1 MIKSLRFVWWLT
13 KAFIL
18 RHGKTI
24 VWTIVISVFMAL
36 AGLKILPKLLAAIK
50 PSRAFSTIAMV
61 GKVRSNE
68 LPITILLKL
77 SQGLT
82 QIDES
87 GRAVPGLAKSWTVSE
102 DGKSY
107 IFDLDESKF
116 WHGGAPVTAKDINIA
131 IEHVQ
136 TEVVNNQTI
145 KFTLEQPYA
154 PFPTVLSK
162 PLFKNR
168 LIGTG
173 NFRLKKLV
181 QNGEF
186 TDSITMEDGNR
197 TEIYK
202 FYPSS
207 TDAITALKLGEVDQ
221 IADLISTDD
230 VPKWNQFEIKPER
243 HLDRYLA
250 VLFNTQDKFLAEK
263 SVRQALAYAIP
274 NKPQD
279 EDRVISP
286 ISKSS
291 WAYNPVVKPYNFD
304 ISQAKELLK
313 GLEGIN
319 SAKLEISTFLPYLS
333 KAEEIAAAWTDLGI
347 PTSVK
352 VTLVV
357 PSEFQV
363 LITGQQ
369 IPADPDQYVFW
380 HSTQTTNLTKYANP
394 KVDKLLED
402 GRETLNEDKRREI
415 YRDFQRFLL
424 EDPPAV
430 FLNHITTYSVT
441 RK

>member
-1 MIKSLRFVWWLT
+1 MGI
-13 KAFIL
+13 FI
-18 RHGKTI
+18 
-24 VWTIVISVFMAL
+24 AL
-36 AGLKILPKLLAAIK
+36 AGLKILPKLLATIK
-50 PSRAFSTIAMV
+50 PSRQFSTIAIV
-61 GKVRSNE
+61 GKVRPGE
-68 LPITILLKL
+68 LPATILLKL
-77 SQGLT
+77 SMGLT
-82 QIDES
+82 QIDET
-87 GRAVPGLAKSWTVSE
+87 GRAQPGLAKSWIVSE

-107 IFDLDESKF
+107 VFNLDKSKI
-116 WHGGAPVTAKDINIA
+116 WHDGAPVSAKDINIA

-136 TEVVNNQTI
+136 TEVIDNQTI
-145 KFTLEQPYA
+145 KFTLEQPYV
-154 PFPTVLSK
+154 PFPTVLAK
-162 PLFKNR
+162 PLFRNR

-173 NFRLKKLV
+173 EFRLKKLSL
-181 QNGEF
+181 NGEF
-186 TDSITMEDGNR
+186 VDNISIQ
-197 TEIYK
+197 TETSVETFK
-202 FYPSS
+202 FYSS
-207 TDAITALKLGEVDQ
+207 SADAITAFKLGEVNE
-221 IADLISTDD
+221 IRNLASVDD
-230 VPKWNQFEIKPER
+230 VPKWDQLGTKQEK

-250 VLFNTQDKFLAEK
+250 VLFNTQDKLLAEK

-274 NKPQD
+274 NKPSG

-291 WAYNPVVKPYNFD
+291 WAYNSLIKPYNWD

-313 GLEGIN
+313 SLEGMN
-319 SAKLEISTFLPYLS
+319 STKLEISTFLPYLS

-357 PSEFQV
+357 PSEFQI

-380 HSTQTTNLTKYANP
+380 HSTQATNLTKYANP

-402 GRETLNEDKRREI
+402 GRETLNEDKRQEI

-430 FLNHITTYSVT
+430 FLGHITTYSVV

>member
-1 MIKSLRFVWWLT
+1 MLKKLRFAWWLT
-13 KAFIL
+13 KAFLL

-24 VWTIVISVFMAL
+24 VRTIVISVFVAL
-36 AGLKILPKLLAAIK
+36 AGLKILPKVLEIIK
-50 PSRAFSTIAMV
+50 PSRQFSTIAIV
-61 GKVRSNE
+61 GKFRTSE
-68 LPITILLKL
+68 LPVIILDKL

-82 QIDES
+82 QIDET

-107 IFDLDESKF
+107 VFNLNQSKI
-116 WHGGAPVTAKDINIA
+116 WHDGTLLSAKDINIA
-131 IEHVQ
+131 IEHVL
-136 TEVVNNQTI
+136 TEVVDNNTI
-145 KFTLEQPYA
+145 KFSLEQPYA

-168 LIGTG
+168 LTGTG
-173 NFRLKKLV
+173 SFRLKRLS

-186 TDSITMEDGNR
+186 TDSITIENGVR

-207 TDAITALKLGEVDQ
+207 ADAVTALKLGEVDE
-221 IADLISTDD
+221 IRDLISITD
-230 VPKWNQFEIKPER
+230 VPKWDQFEIKPDQ

-250 VLFNTQDKFLAEK
+250 VLFNTQDKLLAEK

-274 NKPQD
+274 NKPSN
-279 EDRVISP
+279 ENRVISP

-291 WAYNPVVKPYNFD
+291 WAYNPLVKPYNWD
-304 ISQAKELLK
+304 IPQAKELLK
-313 GLEGIN
+313 GLEEIN

-333 KAEEIAAAWTDLGI
+333 QAEEIAAAWTDLGI
-347 PTSVK
+347 PASVK
-352 VTLVV
+352 VTLVL

-380 HSTQTTNLTKYANP
+380 HSTQPTNLTKYANP

-402 GRETLNEDKRREI
+402 GREILDENKRQEI

-430 FLNHITTYSVT
+430 FLGHITTYSVY

>member
-1 MIKSLRFVWWLT
+1 MRKNLRFAWWLT

-24 VWTIVISVFMAL
+24 AWTIVAGIFIAL
-36 AGLKILPKLLAAIK
+36 AGLMILPKLLSAVK
-50 PSRAFSTIAMV
+50 PSRAFSAIAMV
-61 GKVRSNE
+61 GKVRAGE
-68 LPITILLKL
+68 LPAEILFKL

-87 GRAVPGLAKSWTVSE
+87 GRAGPGIAKSWTVSD

-107 IFDLDESKF
+107 IFDLDRSKI
-116 WHGGAPVTAKDINIA
+116 WHDGAPLSAKDINIA

-136 TEVVNNQTI
+136 TEVIDDDTI
-145 KFTLEQPYA
+145 KFSLEQPYA

-162 PLFKNR
+162 PLFKSR
-168 LIGTG
+168 LVGTG
-173 NFRLKKLV
+173 SFRLKKLN

-186 TDSITMEDGNR
+186 IDSLTIEDGNR

-207 TDAITALKLGEVDQ
+207 ADAVTALKLGEADEVK
-221 IADLISTDD
+221 DLISIED
-230 VPKWNQFEIKPER
+230 VPKWSQFEIKPKR

-250 VLFNTQDKFLAEK
+250 VLFNTRDKLLAEK
-263 SVRQALAYAIP
+263 NVRQALAYAIP
-274 NKPQD
+274 NKPTD

-291 WAYNPVVKPYNFD
+291 WVYNPHVKPYNWD

-313 GLEGIN
+313 GLDGIN
-319 SAKLEISTFLPYLS
+319 AAKLEISTFLPYLS
-333 KAEEIAAAWTDLGI
+333 RAEEIAAAWSDLGI

-357 PSEFQV
+357 PAEFQV

-380 HSTQTTNLTKYANP
+380 HSTQATNLSKYANP

-402 GRETLNEDKRREI
+402 GRETLNEDKRQEI

-430 FLNHITTYSVT
+430 FLGHITTYSAF

>member
-1 MIKSLRFVWWLT
+1 MLKKLRFAWWLT
-13 KAFIL
+13 KAFLL

-24 VWTIVISVFMAL
+24 VRTIVISVFVAL
-36 AGLKILPKLLAAIK
+36 AGLKILPKVLEIIK
-50 PSRAFSTIAMV
+50 PSRQLSTIAIV
-61 GKVRSNE
+61 GKFRFNE
-68 LPITILLKL
+68 LPAAILLKL
-77 SQGLT
+77 SMGLT
-82 QIDES
+82 QIDET
-87 GRAVPGLAKSWTVSE
+87 GRAMPGLAQSWTVSD

-107 IFDLDESKF
+107 VFNLNQSKI
-116 WHGGAPVTAKDINIA
+116 WHDGTSLSAKDINIA

-136 TEVVNNQTI
+136 TEIMDNTTI
-145 KFTLEQPYA
+145 KFSLDQPYA

-168 LIGTG
+168 LTGTES
-173 NFRLKKLV
+173 FRLKRLS

-186 TDSITMEDGNR
+186 ADSITIENGVR

-207 TDAITALKLGEVDQ
+207 ADAVTALKLGEVDEVR
-221 IADLISTDD
+221 DLISITD
-230 VPKWNQFEIKPER
+230 VPKWEQFEIKPDQ
-243 HLDRYLA
+243 HSDRYLA
-250 VLFNTQDKFLAEK
+250 VLFNTQDKLLAEK

-274 NKPQD
+274 NKPGN
-279 EDRVISP
+279 ENRVTSP

-291 WAYNPVVKPYNFD
+291 WAYNPLVKPYNWD
-304 ISQAKELLK
+304 IPQAKELLK
-313 GLEGIN
+313 GLEEIN
-319 SAKLEISTFLPYLS
+319 SAKLEISTFLPYLTQ
-333 KAEEIAAAWTDLGI
+333 AEEIAVAWTDLGI

-352 VTLVV
+352 VVLVL
-357 PSEFQV
+357 PSEFQI

-380 HSTQTTNLTKYANP
+380 HSTQSTNLTKYANP

-402 GRETLNEDKRREI
+402 GRETLNEDKRLEI

-430 FLNHITTYSVT
+430 FLGHITTYSVK

>member
-1 MIKSLRFVWWLT
+1 MLKSLRFTWWLT

-24 VWTIVISVFMAL
+24 VWTIAISVFTAL
-36 AGLKILPKLLAAIK
+36 TGLKILPKFLATIK
-50 PSRAFSTIAMV
+50 PSRTFSTIAMV
-61 GKVRSNE
+61 GKVHSNE
-68 LPITILLKL
+68 LPISILLKL

-82 QIDES
+82 QIDDS
-87 GRAVPGLAKSWTVSE
+87 GRAISGLAKSWTISE

-107 IFDLDESKF
+107 IFDLDESKT
-116 WHGGAPVTAKDINIA
+116 WHDGTPITAKDMNIA

-136 TEVVNNQTI
+136 TQVVNDQTI

-154 PFPTVLSK
+154 PFPTVLSR
-162 PLFKNR
+162 PIFKNR

-173 NFRLKKLV
+173 NFRLKQLI
-181 QNGEF
+181 QNGEL
-186 TDSITMEDGNR
+186 TDSITIEDGNKKE
-197 TEIYK
+197 TYK

-207 TDAITALKLGEVDQ
+207 ANAATALKLGEVDE
-221 IADLISTDD
+221 IAELISIDD
-230 VPKWNQFEIKPER
+230 VPKWSQFEIKPER

-250 VLFNTQDKFLAEK
+250 VLFNNQDKLLTEK

-274 NKPQD
+274 NKPSD
-279 EDRVISP
+279 ENRVISP
-286 ISKSS
+286 VSKSS
-291 WAYNPVVKPYNFD
+291 WAYNPLVKPYNFD

-313 GLEGIN
+313 GLEGID
-319 SAKLEISTFLPYLS
+319 STKLEISTFLPYLS

-357 PSEFQV
+357 PSEFQI

-380 HSTQTTNLTKYANP
+380 HSTQPTNLTKYANP

-424 EDPPAV
+424 EDPPAI
-430 FLNHITTYSVT
+430 FLSHITTYSIR

>member
-1 MIKSLRFVWWLT
+1 MLKSLRFAWWLI
-13 KAFIL
+13 KAFNL

-24 VWTIVISVFMAL
+24 IWTIVISVFIFL
-36 AGLKILPKLLAAIK
+36 AGLKILPKLSAVIK
-50 PSRAFSTIAMV
+50 TSRQFSTIAMV
-61 GKVRSNE
+61 GKVRPSE
-68 LPITILLKL
+68 LPATILDKL
-77 SQGLT
+77 GLGLT

-87 GRAVPGLAKSWTVSE
+87 GRAIPGLAQSWTVSE

-107 IFDLDESKF
+107 IFNLDKSKT
-116 WHGGAPVTAKDINIA
+116 WHDGIPLSAKDINIA

-136 TEVVNNQTI
+136 TEVVDNRTI
-145 KFTLEQPYA
+145 KFTLEQPFV

-162 PLFKNR
+162 PLFKSR

-173 NFRLKKLV
+173 NFRLKRLN

-186 TDSITMEDGNR
+186 TDSVVIEDGTK

-207 TDAITALKLGEVDQ
+207 ADAITALKLGEVDEVR
-221 IADLISTDD
+221 DLISIED
-230 VPKWNQFEIKPER
+230 VPKVSQFEIKPER

-250 VLFNTQDKFLAEK
+250 VLFNTQDKLLAEK

-274 NKPQD
+274 NKPRD
-279 EDRVISP
+279 ENRVISP

-291 WAYNPVVKPYNFD
+291 WAYNPHVKPYNWD
-304 ISQAKELLK
+304 IPQAKELLK
-313 GLEGIN
+313 GLEEIG

-333 KAEEIAAAWTDLGI
+333 RAEEIAAAWADLGI

-352 VTLVV
+352 VTLVL
-357 PSEFQV
+357 PTEFQV

-380 HSTQTTNLTKYANP
+380 HSTQSTNLAKYANP
-394 KVDKLLED
+394 KVDKLLEN
-402 GRETLNEDKRREI
+402 GRETLNEDKRQEI

-430 FLNHITTYSVT
+430 FLGHITTYSIF

>member
-1 MIKSLRFVWWLT
+1 MLKSLRFWWWLT
-13 KAFIL
+13 TAFIS

-24 VWTIVISVFMAL
+24 AWTVVLSVFTAL
-36 AGLKILPKLLAAIK
+36 AGLKILPGLLEAIK
-50 PSRAFSTIAMV
+50 PARQSSVIALV
-61 GKVRSNE
+61 GRVRSNE
-68 LPITILLKL
+68 LPAAILDKL
-77 SQGLT
+77 SSGLT

-87 GRAVPGLAKSWTVSE
+87 SRAVPGLAKSWTVSE

-107 IFDLDESKF
+107 VFSLDGSKI
-116 WHGGAPVTAKDINIA
+116 WHDGTPLSAKDINIA

-136 TEVVNNQTI
+136 TEAVDNNTI
-145 KFTLEQPYA
+145 KFSLEQPYA

-162 PLFKNR
+162 PLFKSR

-173 NFRLKKLV
+173 NFRLKRLN

-186 TDSITMEDGNR
+186 IDSVVIADGTR

-202 FYPSS
+202 FYSS
-207 TDAITALKLGEVDQ
+207 SADAVTALKLGEVDEVR
-221 IADLISTDD
+221 DLVSIEDIS
-230 VPKWNQFEIKPER
+230 KLSQFGIKPER

-250 VLFNTQDKFLAEK
+250 VLFNTQDKLLAEK

-274 NKPQD
+274 NKPSG

-291 WAYNPVVKPYNFD
+291 WAYNPHVKPYNWD
-304 ISQAKELLK
+304 IPQAMELLK

-333 KAEEIAAAWTDLGI
+333 RAEEIAAAWTDLGI

-352 VTLVV
+352 VTLVL

-380 HSTQTTNLTKYANP
+380 HSTQATNLAKYANP

-402 GRETLNEDKRREI
+402 GRETLNEDKRQEI

-430 FLNHITTYSVT
+430 FLGHITTYYVY

>member
-1 MIKSLRFVWWLT
+1 MFKNLRFGWWLT
-13 KAFIL
+13 KAFFL

-24 VWTIVISVFMAL
+24 IWTIVISVFLAL
-36 AGLKILPKLLAAIK
+36 AGLKILPKALAIIK
-50 PSRAFSTIAMV
+50 PSRHFSTIAII
-61 GKVRSNE
+61 GKFRTGE
-68 LPITILLKL
+68 LPAVILDKL
-77 SQGLT
+77 SLGLT
-82 QIDES
+82 QIDET
-87 GRAVPGLAKSWTVSE
+87 GRAIPGLARSWTVSD

-107 IFDLDESKF
+107 VFYLDESKA
-116 WHGGAPVTAKDINIA
+116 WHDGTSLSAKDVNIA
-131 IEHVQ
+131 IEHVR
-136 TEVVNNQTI
+136 TEVTDNSTI
-145 KFTLEQPYA
+145 KFSLEQPYA

-168 LIGTG
+168 LVGTG
-173 NFRLKKLV
+173 HFRLKRLI

-186 TDSITMEDGNR
+186 ADTVSIENGAI

-207 TDAITALKLGEVDQ
+207 ADAVTALKLGEVDEVR
-221 IADLISTDD
+221 DLISIAD
-230 VPKWNQFEIKPER
+230 VPKWSQFEIKPDQ

-250 VLFNTQDKFLAEK
+250 VLFNTQDKLLGEK
-263 SVRQALAYAIP
+263 SIRQALAYAIP
-274 NKPQD
+274 DKPGG

-291 WAYNPVVKPYNFD
+291 WAYNPLVKPYNWD
-304 ISQAKELLK
+304 IPQAKELLK
-313 GLEGIN
+313 GVEEIN

-333 KAEEIAAAWTDLGI
+333 LAEEIAAAWTDLGI

-352 VTLVV
+352 VTLVL

-380 HSTQTTNLTKYANP
+380 HSTQPTNLTKYANP

-402 GRETLNEDKRREI
+402 GRESLDENKRLEI

-430 FLNHITTYSVT
+430 FLGHITTYSV
-441 RK
+441 RRN